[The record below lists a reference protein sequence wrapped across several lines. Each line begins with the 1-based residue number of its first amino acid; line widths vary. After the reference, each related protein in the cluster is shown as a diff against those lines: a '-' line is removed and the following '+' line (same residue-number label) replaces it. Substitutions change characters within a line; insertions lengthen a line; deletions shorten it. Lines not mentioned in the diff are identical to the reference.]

1 MVVPIVPTASGKV
14 RGTVQYTNDLP
25 DKPVYTFKGIPY
37 AAPPFGDLRFRAP
50 QPAAPWEG
58 VRDATELGPYCPQDQ
73 DAFNFYPLQLKH
85 YKFDEDCLTV
95 NIETPTLTKDA
106 GLPVLL
112 WIHGGGFV
120 SGLGHQVPFLS
131 LAAHQ
136 DVIVVT
142 FNYRLGALGF
152 LSTGDENAP
161 GNVAFLDQ
169 IQAMVW
175 VQQNIRNFGGDP
187 DRVTLF
193 GLSAGGTSVCYH
205 LVSPL
210 SKGLFQRAISQ
221 SGVCQTL
228 DVVSNPL
235 DRAVMLAKE
244 LGCDTKDTASMVAGL
259 REKPVD
265 QIVACSQRLLMKL
278 GAKGELLAF
287 GPVVDGRFLAA
298 HPSDIFDL
306 KRAHTVDYLL
316 GVGNHEYGFQLPS
329 QYIRGFGRGITE
341 DRFLLRM
348 KKRMNAVYPKSN
360 LNNIAAAIRRVYR
373 EEYNPDDPH
382 ALEYQFTHAFGD
394 QMFVAPTVLVASKHA
409 AAGQRVYL
417 YENQYAPSS
426 AAAIRPDW
434 VGCDHSDEA
443 MMVSGAAFLDVPLK
457 VGALLPFCSDDK
469 RTSLSM
475 MAYWANFAR
484 TGNPSDRT
492 GGPADSPMVP
502 EWPQYTPDNP
512 AYMKLDV
519 TSSSDVG
526 LKPEKMRLWNDVIP
540 KLAASSKMS
549 VATMVVPIVS
559 TASGKVRGTVQYTND
574 LPDKPIYT
582 FKGIPYAAPP
592 VGDLRFRAPQSAA
605 PWEGVRDATELGPY
619 CPQDTTFLN
628 SMVVKQ
634 EHYNLDEDCLSLN
647 VETPTIAKD
656 AGLPVLLWIHGGGLY
671 TGSGYFLPYTSLAA
685 HQQVV
690 VVTFNYRLGVLGFF
704 STGDQNAPGNFGF
717 LDQIQAMRW
726 VQENIR
732 NFGGDPD
739 RVTIFGESAG
749 GASVCY
755 HVVSPLSKGLFQRAI
770 SQSGVCQTCGTFPK
784 PLERAVMLAEE
795 LGCDTRDTA
804 NMVACLRQKSADELN
819 SGTLEVMKKLAR
831 QGASVPSQ
839 PFSPA
844 VDGHFLPAEPTVLFD
859 TGRANA
865 VDYLLGV
872 NNHEYGF
879 LLPLTMILGYG
890 RGMTEDKYLSRMKRM
905 TGALYPG
912 SNQNNIVA
920 EIRKL
925 YRGCFSGD
933 DPMSIQ
939 YQFTHACGDHV
950 FVAPTVLVA
959 DKHSACGQK
968 VYLYENHYTPSRFS
982 AGRPDW
988 VGCDHGDE
996 LFVMSGVAFLNV
1008 PMTSGRLLR
1017 FSADDKKA
1025 SLDMMAYWAN
1035 FARTGNPSD
1044 RTGGPADSPTVPE
1057 WPQYTPDNPAYMK
1070 LDLTS
1075 SSDVGL
1081 HPDRMALWNDVIPKL
1096 ASSSKL

>member
-37 AAPPFGDLRFRAP
+37 AAPPVGDLRFRAP
-50 QPAAPWEG
+50 QP
-58 VRDATELGPYCPQDQ
+58 
-73 DAFNFYPLQLKH
+73 
-85 YKFDEDCLTV
+85 
-95 NIETPTLTKDA
+95 
-106 GLPVLL
+106 
-112 WIHGGGFV
+112 
-120 SGLGHQVPFLS
+120 
-131 LAAHQ
+131 
-136 DVIVVT
+136 
-142 FNYRLGALGF
+142 
-152 LSTGDENAP
+152 
-161 GNVAFLDQ
+161 
-169 IQAMVW
+169 
-175 VQQNIRNFGGDP
+175 
-187 DRVTLF
+187 
-193 GLSAGGTSVCYH
+193 
-205 LVSPL
+205 
-210 SKGLFQRAISQ
+210 
-221 SGVCQTL
+221 
-228 DVVSNPL
+228 
-235 DRAVMLAKE
+235 
-244 LGCDTKDTASMVAGL
+244 
-259 REKPVD
+259 
-265 QIVACSQRLLMKL
+265 
-278 GAKGELLAF
+278 
-287 GPVVDGRFLAA
+287 
-298 HPSDIFDL
+298 
-306 KRAHTVDYLL
+306 
-316 GVGNHEYGFQLPS
+316 
-329 QYIRGFGRGITE
+329 
-341 DRFLLRM
+341 
-348 KKRMNAVYPKSN
+348 
-360 LNNIAAAIRRVYR
+360 
-373 EEYNPDDPH
+373 
-382 ALEYQFTHAFGD
+382 
-394 QMFVAPTVLVASKHA
+394 
-409 AAGQRVYL
+409 
-417 YENQYAPSS
+417 
-426 AAAIRPDW
+426 
-434 VGCDHSDEA
+434 
-443 MMVSGAAFLDVPLK
+443 
-457 VGALLPFCSDDK
+457 
-469 RTSLSM
+469 
-475 MAYWANFAR
+475 
-484 TGNPSDRT
+484 
-492 GGPADSPMVP
+492 
-502 EWPQYTPDNP
+502 
-512 AYMKLDV
+512 
-519 TSSSDVG
+519 
-526 LKPEKMRLWNDVIP
+526 
-540 KLAASSKMS
+540 
-549 VATMVVPIVS
+549 
-559 TASGKVRGTVQYTND
+559 
-574 LPDKPIYT
+574 
-582 FKGIPYAAPP
+582 
-592 VGDLRFRAPQSAA
+592 AA

-671 TGSGYFLPYTSLAA
+671 TGSGYFLPYASLAA

-795 LGCDTRDTA
+795 LGCDRRDTA
-804 NMVACLRQKSADELN
+804 NMVACLRQKSTDELN
-819 SGTLEVMKKLAR
+819 SGTLQVMKKLAR

-844 VDGHFLPAEPTVLFD
+844 VDGHFLPAEPSVLFD
-859 TGRANA
+859 SGRANA

-879 LLPLTMILGYG
+879 LLPLTMIPGYG
-890 RGMTEDKYLSRMKRM
+890 RGMTEDKYLSWMKRRI
-905 TGALYPG
+905 GALYPG

-939 YQFTHACGDHV
+939 YQFTHACGDNV
-950 FVAPTVLVA
+950 FVAPSVLVA
-959 DKHSACGQK
+959 NKHSASGQK

-996 LFVMSGVAFLNV
+996 LFVMSGVAFMNV

-1075 SSDVGL
+1075 STANLSDDVSLVVTTASGKVRGTVQYTNDLPDKPVYTFKGIPYAAPPVGDLRFRAPQPAAPWEGVMDATELGPYCPQDEAILKGFPVHYHRATFHEDCLTLNIETPSLRNDVILPQCSSILIRSLQPKCTTNVPDSLRLPKVQAMRWIKENIRNFGGDLDRVTIFGESAGGASVCYHVVSPLSKGLFHHAISQSGVCQTLDINPKPLERAAMFAEDLGCDTEDTTSMVTCLRQKSSDDLLASHGRLQMTLMSQGVLFPFLPVVDGTYLPSHPKDRLEKGEVNVAQYLLGANDDEYGFQIPLATIPNFGNGMSEEEFIYLLEMLVKKLYPTSKQGDIIAALREVYSYHDNPDDPMAIQKQFTQVHGDQFLVAPTVDYAEKYAGYGQVYLYENRYVSSVASAGRPDWVGCDHTDELPIISGLAFLDLPVSDDNQRPYAFSDEDKKTSLAMMAYWANFARTGNPSDRTGGPADSPTVPEWPQYTPDNPAYMKLDVTSSSDVGL
-1081 HPDRMALWNDVIPKL
+1081 KPEKMRLWNDVIPKL
-1096 ASSSKL
+1096 AASSERDEL